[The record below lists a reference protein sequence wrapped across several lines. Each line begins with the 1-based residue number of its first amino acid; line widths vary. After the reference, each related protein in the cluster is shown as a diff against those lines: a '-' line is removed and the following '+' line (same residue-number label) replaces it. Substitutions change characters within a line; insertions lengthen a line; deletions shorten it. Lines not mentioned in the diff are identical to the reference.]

1 MSLASQAPAFGYR
14 PRRATEDLKEI
25 VEDHLEELLR
35 VYDDRFAAEYG
46 PMHPRV
52 RDLFE
57 RYGMPR
63 HVCEVSCNAT
73 YSQPA
78 N

>member
-1 MSLASQAPAFGYR
+1 MPFASRAPALGYR

-25 VEDHLEELLR
+25 VEDDLEELLR
-35 VYDDRFAAEYG
+35 VYDDRFAAQYG

-57 RYGMPR
+57 RYVRCGDLT
-63 HVCEVSCNAT
+63 SDFSGSA
-73 YSQPA
+73 A
-78 N
+78 